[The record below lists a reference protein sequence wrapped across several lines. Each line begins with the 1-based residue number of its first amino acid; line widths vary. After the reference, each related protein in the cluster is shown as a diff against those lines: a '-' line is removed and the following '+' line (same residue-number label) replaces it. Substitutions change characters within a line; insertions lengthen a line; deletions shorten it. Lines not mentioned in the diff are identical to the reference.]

1 MEKIEIQAKTRP
13 AISPK
18 HIRKEGFIPA
28 IVYGHN
34 IPTTTLAVQYGPFEK
49 VFKKAGEST
58 LVNLVIDGGSA
69 RNVIIHDVQ
78 RHYLTSRY
86 QHIDFLE
93 VSMTEKMT
101 ATVPLEFVGVSKA
114 VKENGGT
121 MVHVVSELEVECLPS
136 DLPSHIEVDIS
147 SLNTFDDS
155 IRVSDLKIP
164 SGVVVLTDMEETVV
178 KVDAPR
184 DVEAELATPVVEDV
198 SKVEGAAETKPEDA
212 GAEKGG
218 AKDAK
223 ETPKES
229 KGKE

>member
-13 AISPK
+13 NISPK

-34 IPTTTLAVQYGPFEK
+34 IPTVSLAVQYGPFEK
-49 VFKKAGEST
+49 TFKKNGEST
-58 LVNLVIDGGSA
+58 ILSLVIDGKSS

-78 RHYLTSRY
+78 RHFLTSRY

-93 VSMTEKMT
+93 VSMTETMT

-121 MVHVVSELEVECLPS
+121 MVHVLSEVEVECLPAN
-136 DLPSHIEVDIS
+136 LPSHIEVDVS
-147 SLNTFDDS
+147 GLNTFEDS
-155 IRVSDLKIP
+155 IRVGDIKVPTGVKIM
-164 SGVVVLTDMEETVV
+164 TDGEETVV

-198 SKVEGAAETKPEDA
+198 SKVEGAAEAKPEGEA
-212 GAEKGG
+212 
-218 AKDAK
+218 AKPETKDK
-223 ETPKES
+223 E
-229 KGKE
+229 